1 MERANLF
8 KRKKIAFVSKEARL
22 GRALEVQQERNDKRA
37 QQFNQV
43 RAVPDVQEDV
53 GDAGCNLDRRKRL
66 ELWKAQKNIKKKL
79 EATKKKPAFVVGVT
93 RHKIYSP
100 KSADPPM
107 QHCHGKKNPPKKP
120 SPVKKITRAT
130 AKRLAA
136 KAKGELVPKSPLA
149 PKSPG
154 PTSKIKTP
162 GPASK
167 IKTPGPV
174 NKTKTSGKAVGTPL
188 SRKFKFIAPDN
199 YVFKPPPSIEPIPLQ
214 TECFTKKDL
223 SSRIS
228 KLIATSFKSTESEIS
243 KNFGDGLLVN
253 DKIKKS
259 EDFSLMTKFD
269 GIDSQNKL
277 QGDGFKLKDL
287 PADVE
292 PKILKAR
299 NQSQFVK
306 GNIDEKFDVTK
317 DLEKSENIYQEVDA
331 KVSKSP
337 ARKSKTPRSRSL
349 TINQTESESDKSQF
363 SKPEIIETKN
373 QNNGE
378 TLIKDLE
385 KSEDI
390 SKEESDQVSISPAKK
405 SKLSRG
411 NRRCKIINNQ
421 AESESE
427 DLQENKP
434 EINDTKIQS
443 QVMNEVD
450 TIDTPKDA
458 EKSEDKFSKSP
469 AKKVKLSRQG
479 RRPKT
484 INDEI
489 EPESDQSQLSE
500 PEITTP
506 KSEADD
512 EKGIPFLAALSP
524 YIVMGRGNRGRKEQR
539 DRLLNNSFGGEIPT
553 KDTVQ
558 MLNTSGEDNIKTAK
572 YYKHLLE
579 KETSKLQ
586 ALCDEWKK
594 IRDENQ
600 GEEGYFIIQ
609 QAIGQSELL
618 IKKKFGRFSRLVDDC
633 ESNNQELL
641 VKSDDLRGFWEM
653 MEPEI
658 KNCYDRFANVE
669 KLKEKNWVE
678 DEEELPVVE
687 VKKKGKKVVKPK
699 AQGKSNMKAFIEAA
713 RKKKL
718 QAEASADK
726 TPEGRVLRSRAVKT
740 PEVQLDSSISYIN
753 SHQTPGKSILKKK
766 KTEVKDLNKSL
777 TKVNFSICQENTDV
791 GEIVQKVANQE
802 ADKPSKAA
810 KMLIQK
816 LFGNTTGGLSNV
828 SRVNVRAAK
837 AQIKKEKENQHESPV
852 KTPKRKSGHKLA
864 EKENATT
871 PSRRS
876 SRRSMR
882 LNISDECTAC

>member
-1 MERANLF
+1 M
-8 KRKKIAFVSKEARL
+8 
-22 GRALEVQQERNDKRA
+22 
-37 QQFNQV
+37 
-43 RAVPDVQEDV
+43 
-53 GDAGCNLDRRKRL
+53 DRRKRL
-66 ELWKAQKNIKKKL
+66 ELWKAQKNIKKKI

-149 PKSPG
+149 PKSPAA
-154 PTSKIKTP
+154 
-162 GPASK
+162 ASK

-174 NKTKTSGKAVGTPL
+174 NKTKTPGKAVGTPL

-214 TECFTKKDL
+214 TESFTKKDL

-228 KLIATSFKSTESEIS
+228 KLIATSFKSTDSEIG

-259 EDFSLMTKFD
+259 ENFSLITKFH
-269 GIDSQNKL
+269 GVDSQNKL
-277 QGDGFKLKDL
+277 QGDESKLKQI

-306 GNIDEKFDVTK
+306 GNIDETLDVKK
-317 DLEKSENIYQEVDA
+317 DLEKSEDIYQKVDA
-331 KVSKSP
+331 EVSKSP
-337 ARKSKTPRSRSL
+337 AKKSKTPRSRSL
-349 TINQTESESDKSQF
+349 TISQTEPESDKSQF

-373 QNNGE
+373 QHNGE
-378 TLIKDLE
+378 TLFKDLE

-390 SKEESDQVSISPAKK
+390 SKEVNEKISVSPAKK
-405 SKLSRG
+405 SKVSRG
-411 NRRCKIINNQ
+411 NRKCKIINNQ
-421 AESESE
+421 TEAESGDS
-427 DLQENKP
+427 QENKP
-434 EINDTKIQS
+434 DIINTEIQS
-443 QVMNEVD
+443 QVTNEVD
-450 TIDTPKDA
+450 RIDTPEDT

-469 AKKVKLSRQG
+469 AKKAKLSRRG

-484 INDEI
+484 INDQI

-524 YIVMGRGNRGRKEQR
+524 YIVTGRGNRGRKEQR

-579 KETSKLQ
+579 QETSKLQ

-594 IRDENQ
+594 IREENQ

-678 DEEELPVVE
+678 DEEQLPVVE

-699 AQGKSNMKAFIEAA
+699 VQGKSNMKAFIEAA

-718 QAEASADK
+718 QAEAPADK
-726 TPEGRVLRSRAVKT
+726 TPEGRVLRSRAAKT

-816 LFGNTTGGLSNV
+816 LFGNTTGLSNV

-837 AQIKKEKENQHESPV
+837 AQIKKEKENQNESPV

-876 SRRSMR
+876 SRRSTR